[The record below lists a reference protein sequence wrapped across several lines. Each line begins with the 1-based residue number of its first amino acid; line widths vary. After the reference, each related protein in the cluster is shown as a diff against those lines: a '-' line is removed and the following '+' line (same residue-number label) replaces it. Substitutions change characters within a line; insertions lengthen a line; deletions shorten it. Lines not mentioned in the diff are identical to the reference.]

1 MRVCTL
7 CVCVCVGVCVC
18 VCMHAHTCICVC
30 VCTRACACVD
40 VDFAPTFS
48 LWTVLTIHYLH
59 LMFVKCWCIC
69 DSFFF
74 FSGFSCSLS
83 ICSMLH
89 AGYMIHFSV
98 YMTLI
103 QCLWSPAFLCDV
115 CETEYPYI
123 FVLLACLVY
132 GICSAVD
139 PVVSVCLH
147 MCMMTSKYMYLKYHF
162 SF

>member
-1 MRVCTL
+1 MRVRTL
-7 CVCVCVGVCVC
+7 CVCVCVY
-18 VCMHAHTCICVC
+18 MYAHICICVC
-30 VCTRACACVD
+30 VYTCACMCVCVD

-48 LWTVLTIHYLH
+48 LWTVWTIPYLH
-59 LMFVKCWCIC
+59 LLFIKCWCVC
-69 DSFFF
+69 DSSFS
-74 FSGFSCSLS
+74 SGFSCCLS
-83 ICSMLH
+83 VCSTLH

-98 YMTLI
+98 DMTLI

-139 PVVSVCLH
+139 PVVSVCLQ
-147 MCMMTSKYMYLKYHF
+147 MCMTTLKYMFMKYHF